1 MRASA
6 LSLRK
11 ALAIVL
17 FLSSHG
23 AAAQSGG
30 APSAVGA
37 DRIRAVLTE
46 HPEWTM
52 YWSSL
57 GAAPRPPTSAGTG
70 TVRFTRHGDTIKAH
84 IKIESMALVC
94 EEVEIL
100 IRESGFGYPGCLR
113 PADRLVRPPDR
124 EIVFDPDDRDYPFKG
139 TGASTWYWF
148 QPK

>member
-6 LSLRK
+6 LSLRA

-30 APSAVGA
+30 SPSTVGA

-46 HPEWTM
+46 HPEWTV

-57 GAAPRPPTSAGTG
+57 GAAPRPPASAGTG
-70 TVRFTRHGDTIKAH
+70 TVRFTRHGDTIMAH
-84 IKIESMALVC
+84 IEIPAMARTC
-94 EEVEIL
+94 EVEIP
-100 IRESGFGYPGCLR
+100 IRESGFGYPGCLS
-113 PADRLVRPPDR
+113 PQDRLVRPPDR
-124 EIVFDPDDRDYPFKG
+124 EIMFDPDDRNYPFKG